1 MNSGVELHASFRK
14 LGLRPDASWDE
25 VKSAFRHLARSCH
38 PDVAGPQS
46 ARRFQ
51 EITSAYM
58 TLKTQIASRD
68 GAAVPQGGGR
78 RSGGTYGAGQGRS
91 STQNHPGN
99 SSFWARAAE
108 SWESWRKSRKKR
120 AEERVAEEQERLRRE
135 ERREK
140 QRERRI
146 SGIIAEAEERVREFC
161 AARHE
166 EEEGAVLALHLERLR
181 SRHPLVRA
189 LAVDALLPEIATKGV
204 CEAFEAL
211 LADATL
217 SDEELRR
224 LLDAIPPESSPGR
237 RFASVLSARARSLG
251 ESQALYTLKWLH
263 VLPERNEFLCTFL
276 SHASSMVVGEALVV
290 WSRETACLLDEG
302 LVLRLLRRSE
312 EQVLVPLLRLLKR
325 SGENGSGTERP
336 LSPLVLTAL
345 RRLLREHPS
354 SSVRVWAKAL
364 VERAFCR

>member
-1 MNSGVELHASFRK
+1 MNSGMELHASFRK

-68 GAAVPQGGGR
+68 GAVAPRGGGR
-78 RSGGTYGAGQGRS
+78 RSGGTYGAGQGRPS
-91 STQNHPGN
+91 SQSHSGN
-99 SSFWARAAE
+99 PSFWAKAAA

-135 ERREK
+135 ELREK
-140 QRERRI
+140 QREQRI
-146 SGIIAEAEERVREFC
+146 SGIIAEAEERMRELY

-166 EEEGAVLALHLERLR
+166 EEDGAVLALHLERLR

-189 LAVDALLPEIATKGV
+189 LAVDALLPEIATKAV
-204 CEAFEAL
+204 CEAFETL
-211 LADATL
+211 LADTTL
-217 SDEELRR
+217 ADEELRR
-224 LLDAIPPESSPGR
+224 LLDVIPPESPPGR
-237 RFASVLSARARSLG
+237 RFASVLSTRARSLG
-251 ESQALYTLKWLH
+251 ENQALYTLKWLH
-263 VLPERNEFLCTFL
+263 VLPERNEFLCAFL
-276 SHASSMVVGEALVV
+276 SHASSMVVGEALAV
-290 WSRETACLLDEG
+290 WSREAACLDEG
-302 LVLRLLRRSE
+302 LTLRLLRRSE

-325 SGENGSGTERP
+325 SGENGSGAERP

>member
-1 MNSGVELHASFRK
+1 MNAGVELHASFRK

-25 VKSAFRHLARSCH
+25 VKSAFRRLARSCH

-58 TLKTQIASRD
+58 TLKTQIASRE
-68 GAAVPQGGGR
+68 GASVSRGENR
-78 RSGGTYGAGQGRS
+78 RSGGPCGTGQGRPS
-91 STQNHPGN
+91 SQTRSRR
-99 SSFWARAAE
+99 SSFWAKAAE
-108 SWESWRKSRKKR
+108 SWESWRKSKKKR
-120 AEERVAEEQERLRRE
+120 AEERFAEEQERRRRE
-135 ERREK
+135 ELREK

-146 SGIIAEAEERVREFC
+146 SGIIAEAEERIREFC

-166 EEEGAVLALHLERLR
+166 EEESAVLALHLERLR

-189 LAVDALLPEIATKGV
+189 LAVDALLPEIAMHGV
-204 CEAFEAL
+204 CEAFETL
-211 LADATL
+211 LADPTL
-217 SDEELRR
+217 ADEELRR

-251 ESQALYTLKWLH
+251 ENQALYTLKWLR
-263 VLPERNEFLCTFL
+263 VLPERNKFLCAFL
-276 SHASSMVVGEALVV
+276 SHTSPMVVGEALAV
-290 WSRETACLLDEG
+290 WSREAACLDEG
-302 LVLRLLRRSE
+302 LTLRLLRRSE

-325 SGENGSGTERP
+325 SGENGSGAERP

-364 VERAFCR
+364 VERPFCR